1 MDHRGLTGSPTT
13 GNARRA
19 GLVVAAVVVVAVVGV
34 LASTRSTTD
43 PAAASPGPAPAHH
56 SPTRSAGRALATA
69 ATAATAAYRTDVGD
83 DTAAF
88 VAAVDRLQSDL
99 ASGTITA
106 ARTDEL
112 AAQAA
117 YDGFRML
124 EQGNTVIASFL
135 DERST
140 DVAPGQT
147 FAGLHAVERYLWSGP
162 DGPLT
167 SGTGATALTAEGTLV
182 VQAPVIRYL
191 LARDALGPEAIGST
205 AVDELSWIDDVAVPG
220 QEEQYSRLDAVDI
233 AATEA
238 AAQAA
243 FAAIQPLAHLVAP
256 ALTADV
262 AGHFAG
268 LGAQV
273 AALGDPDQRPDGTIP
288 GATLLA
294 LAQQVDATAT
304 PLARLSA
311 LLAPYGTAGSAS

>member
-43 PAAASPGPAPAHH
+43 PAAASPVAAPAHR
-56 SPTRSAGRALATA
+56 SLTRPAGRGL

-83 DTAAF
+83 AAAAF

-135 DERST
+135 DQRST

-147 FAGLHAVERYLWSGP
+147 LAGLHAVERYLWSGP

-182 VQAPVIRYL
+182 VQAPVVRYL

-233 AATEA
+233 VATEA

-243 FAAIQPLAHLVAP
+243 FTAIRPLAHLVAT

>member
-1 MDHRGLTGSPTT
+1 M
-13 GNARRA
+13 
-19 GLVVAAVVVVAVVGV
+19 VAAVVVVAVVGV

-56 SPTRSAGRALATA
+56 SPTRSAGRAL

-147 FAGLHAVERYLWSGP
+147 FAGLHAVERYLWSGS